1 MIYYENEIN
10 WNQREDEFI
19 KLCEDI
25 KSTNKNN
32 EYDCVIAVSGGKDK
46 QSLEKQSDAI
56 LVDETRDDLPHTN
69 PHRPSLA
76 NTNTFLQIVIDR

>member
-46 QSLEKQSDAI
+46 YRFII
-56 LVDETRDDLPHTN
+56 LGVAQKTLLKFIFIP
-69 PHRPSLA
+69 
-76 NTNTFLQIVIDR
+76 FID